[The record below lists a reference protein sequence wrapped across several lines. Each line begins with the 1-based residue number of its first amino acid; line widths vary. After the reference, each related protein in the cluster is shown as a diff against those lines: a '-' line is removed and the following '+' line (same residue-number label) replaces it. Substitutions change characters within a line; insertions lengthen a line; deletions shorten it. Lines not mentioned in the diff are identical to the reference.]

1 MIPVKPV
8 RPVSRPGRR
17 LALRHLGALLGGSLL
32 LTGLSVLAHPTATAD
47 TAPQNPNDPAT
58 PVTVSNDALPSPQ
71 INGVVWTQAMVGN
84 TVYVGGSFSNAR
96 PAGSPAGQ
104 NTVPRANI
112 LAFDV
117 TTGQLRSFAPT
128 FNAQVRSVA
137 VSPDKTRV
145 YVGGEFTTVNGQS
158 RRRIA
163 AFNAGTGALIASFAP
178 PINYD
183 VAAVVATN
191 TTVYAGGSF
200 LGVGNTDRQYLA
212 AFNASNGALLDWA
225 PQATGGTV
233 AALAINPQGTKVAI
247 GGGFTALNGSSNP
260 GYGLGMVDATTG
272 ASLPF
277 AANQYVRNGTVDGA
291 IDSLATDGT
300 YVYGGG
306 WTFGRAGGTWEG
318 IFAASWNA
326 GEVRFLDDCHGDMYS
341 VFPIGNV
348 VYGASHTHYCENIDG
363 VRQGAGGVGD
373 YPYYRGIALG
383 TQPTGTVTWEPSQG
397 RYYNFAGQPRS
408 SWLGWYPSINAG
420 TYTGR
425 SRGARSMTGN
435 SDYVV
440 MAGEFTRVNGTGQ
453 QGIVRFAVSSKAPND
468 AGPSLF
474 NTRYPLKVT
483 STQAGQARVN
493 WSTNNDSDNEYLT
506 YRVYRDTQNAAGLIY
521 TTSLWA
527 RSWLP
532 YTTGFTD
539 TGLAPGSTHQYRV
552 VVTDPF
558 GNAASS
564 PWTSVTIASGGTDS
578 NYVKAVYGS
587 QPTHYWRL
595 GEPAGSTTMAD
606 RVGFLPLTANT
617 GVTRGTPGAISGDN
631 DASSRFNGTTS
642 GYAAATTPGNPP
654 DVVSV
659 ETWFRT
665 TTNLGGRLLG
675 WGNRNASNS
684 SNDDRQLYMDNAG
697 HILFGVKPS
706 SLRVTVA
713 SPKVYNNGQWHH
725 AVGTLSTA
733 GMKLYVDGVQVG
745 ARADVISGQHLD
757 IGYWRIGGDSLNGW
771 PSIPLSAFFAG
782 DLDEV
787 AVYYHEL
794 SATEVAAHH
803 AAGIG
808 TPTTN
813 HSPVAAFTSTVSGL
827 TATVNGSGSS
837 DPDGTIASY
846 AWTFGDG
853 GSATGVSPAPHT
865 YAVAGSYNVTLTVTD
880 DDGATNSLTKVVT
893 VSTEPAPF
901 ALDAFSRTVTGGWGN
916 ADLGGAWTHNGTST
930 NFNVAGGVGTI
941 RMGSAGAGPSVS
953 LTGVSSSSTEL
964 RTSIGLDKAATGGG
978 VYVDA
983 QPRISGTGDLYYATT
998 RYLSD
1003 GTVSLTIGRIVG
1015 GTDTAL
1021 QARVVTGLTVAVGD
1035 RLNVKVQALG
1045 SSPTTL
1051 RAKVWKVGTT
1061 EPSTWTAS
1069 TTDSTAALQVAGSI
1083 GLATYLSGSATNAP
1097 VIASFDDV
1105 WGGPAQ

>member
-1 MIPVKPV
+1 M
-8 RPVSRPGRR
+8 
-17 LALRHLGALLGGSLL
+17 
-32 LTGLSVLAHPTATAD
+32 
-47 TAPQNPNDPAT
+47 
-58 PVTVSNDALPSPQ
+58 
-71 INGVVWTQAMVGN
+71 
-84 TVYVGGSFSNAR
+84 
-96 PAGSPAGQ
+96 
-104 NTVPRANI
+104 
-112 LAFDV
+112 
-117 TTGQLRSFAPT
+117 
-128 FNAQVRSVA
+128 
-137 VSPDKTRV
+137 
-145 YVGGEFTTVNGQS
+145 
-158 RRRIA
+158 
-163 AFNAGTGALIASFAP
+163 
-178 PINYD
+178 
-183 VAAVVATN
+183 
-191 TTVYAGGSF
+191 
-200 LGVGNTDRQYLA
+200 
-212 AFNASNGALLDWA
+212 
-225 PQATGGTV
+225 
-233 AALAINPQGTKVAI
+233 
-247 GGGFTALNGSSNP
+247 
-260 GYGLGMVDATTG
+260 
-272 ASLPF
+272 
-277 AANQYVRNGTVDGA
+277 
-291 IDSLATDGT
+291 
-300 YVYGGG
+300 
-306 WTFGRAGGTWEG
+306 
-318 IFAASWNA
+318 
-326 GEVRFLDDCHGDMYS
+326 
-341 VFPIGNV
+341 
-348 VYGASHTHYCENIDG
+348 
-363 VRQGAGGVGD
+363 
-373 YPYYRGIALG
+373 
-383 TQPTGTVTWEPSQG
+383 
-397 RYYNFAGQPRS
+397 
-408 SWLGWYPSINAG
+408 INAG
-420 TYTGR
+420 TYTGQ
-425 SRGARSMTGN
+425 SQGAWSVTGN

-916 ADLGGAWTHNGTST
+916 ADLGGAWTPNGTST